1 MFAIKFNRIENSQIN
16 ILTER
21 LTNHDPVNGLHY
33 LVNAVVYH
41 YKAFERI

>member
-33 LVNAVVYH
+33 LC
-41 YKAFERI
+41 ECRSLSLQSI